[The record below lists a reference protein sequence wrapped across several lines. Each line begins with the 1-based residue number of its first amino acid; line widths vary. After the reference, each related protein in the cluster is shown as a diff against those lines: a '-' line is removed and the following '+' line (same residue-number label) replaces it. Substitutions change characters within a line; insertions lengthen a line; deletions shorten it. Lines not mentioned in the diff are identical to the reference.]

1 MTVWHFGSKWL
12 PLEGRSNCLVYIYM
26 CIYIYMYIYI
36 YISVYIYIC
45 IYVYIYICIYVY
57 MYMYIYICIYI
68 ILKYLLF
75 TLGLYIYIY
84 ISVGYTVCW
93 ILANRYNRYKVPI
106 YCCQEVAYVTIPY
119 LGMNN
124 TQNGPL
130 IDDKI
135 QTENKRPLYSL
146 QISDIINIWDIS
158 LQIHVKQWIY
168 TVVIL

>member
-12 PLEGRSNCLVYIYM
+12 PLEGRSNCLVYICVYICIYIYIYICIYIYM
-26 CIYIYMYIYI
+26 YICIYIYMYIYM
-36 YISVYIYIC
+36 YIYV
-45 IYVYIYICIYVY
+45 YVYIY
-57 MYMYIYICIYI
+57 MYIYNIEISIIY
-68 ILKYLLF
+68 F
-75 TLGLYIYIY
+75 GTIYIY